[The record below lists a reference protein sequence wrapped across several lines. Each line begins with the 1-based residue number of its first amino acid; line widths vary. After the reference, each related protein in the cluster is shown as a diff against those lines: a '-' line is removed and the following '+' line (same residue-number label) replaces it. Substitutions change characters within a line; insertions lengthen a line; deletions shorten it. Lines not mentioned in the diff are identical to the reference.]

1 MDWTREKILRRIA
14 KFSCR
19 RYRYLILGTL
29 LLGTLSLFMVT
40 RLQLQSDVL
49 NLLPTNAPTTAAFV
63 KFLKDFG
70 TADSLFI
77 VLERKGGGEVES
89 FGAFAEVLA
98 EELIKSGEFGEMP
111 GRMDPAAREI
121 IEQQFVRKALL
132 YLTED
137 ELREME
143 AKLTDTAIREQVRA
157 LKMTLHSPLGSFTSQ
172 WAARDPLAIWPLF
185 RKHFPTGSI
194 GGGAEAQGYLL
205 SDDRKMMLLMAK
217 PRGSPSDVRYDE
229 RLLGEI
235 QVAIAAAK
243 EAFTTGKR
251 KATED
256 YFQDL
261 QIGLTGGYMIALE
274 DSRMIKRELIINF
287 SVSLIGVLTLF
298 ILGFRRRI
306 AIFYSLFPLLVSP
319 LLTLALFSPFL
330 GRLSESTGA
339 FSAIILGLS
348 IDFIILLYGR
358 YLEERNAGL
367 SIPQALEKSLSTSG
381 PGVFTGAIT
390 TTAVYY
396 ALLLSDFRGVR
407 ELGLLTG
414 TGILLSLGC
423 AFFLFP
429 ALVAWQERRE
439 GREKW
444 FRPVSSFGV
453 ERLGLLAVKY
463 PWVVILL
470 CAAMTLGTM
479 AWAFQVQLNNDPRR
493 LRPAGQPSLVLEA
506 RVQEKMR
513 QGQETIVVLTASKRP
528 EEALE
533 LQGLL
538 RSKFEQAMAA
548 GLPVSRFESLAAF
561 IPPPSQQKRNLE
573 WIEKRARAILSPI
586 RVEKKVLEALQAEG
600 FRVEPFQPGLN
611 MLREMLANRE
621 VLTWEQFQGTPL
633 RALGERFWKR
643 QGDAFLSASFLHVEP
658 GFWVDPKGKAFLE
671 NLKAAAPDIQV
682 TGSKLVQRELESL
695 LTGESWKLL
704 LIALVAVC
712 ALIYFDFRS
721 WRLTLFS
728 LLPVALALIW
738 TLGLMGLLGMDLNF
752 MNLVVFTMVV
762 GVGVDYGVHILH
774 RHAEGD
780 LTQFAS
786 GLVQVSKGVALAALT
801 TLVGFGSLG
810 LSGYPGLQSMGIVAL
825 MGVGFSALI
834 ALTLVPALLRK
845 RLPKKGLS

>member
-1 MDWTREKILRRIA
+1 
-14 KFSCR
+14 
-19 RYRYLILGTL
+19 
-29 LLGTLSLFMVT
+29 MVT

-49 NLLPTNAPTTAAFV
+49 NLLPSNAPTTAAFV
-63 KFLKDFG
+63 RFLKDFG

-98 EELIKSGEFGEMP
+98 EELIRSGEFGEMP
-111 GRMDPAAREI
+111 GRMDQAAREI
-121 IEQQFVRKALL
+121 MERQFVRKALL

-137 ELREME
+137 DLREME
-143 AKLTDTAIREQVRA
+143 AKLTDTAIRQQVRA
-157 LKMTLHSPLGSFTSQ
+157 LKMSLHFPLGSFTSQ
-172 WAARDPLAIWPLF
+172 WAARDPLALWPLF
-185 RKHFPTGSI
+185 RRHFPTGPI
-194 GGGAEAQGYLL
+194 GGDADAQGYLL

-217 PRGSPSDVRYDE
+217 PRGLPSDVRYDE
-229 RLLGEI
+229 MLLEKVR
-235 QVAIAAAK
+235 VAIAAAK
-243 EAFTTGKR
+243 KAFMTEKR
-251 KATED
+251 KAPED

-261 QIGLTGGYMIALE
+261 QIGFTGGYMIALE

-319 LLTLALFSPFL
+319 LLTLGLFSPFL

-367 SIPQALEKSLSTSG
+367 GIQEALEKSLSITG

-390 TTAVYY
+390 TTAAYY

-429 ALVAWQERRE
+429 SLVAWQERRE
-439 GREKW
+439 GRQKW
-444 FRPVSSFGV
+444 FRPVSSFGI
-453 ERLGLLAVKY
+453 ERLGLLTLKD
-463 PWVVILL
+463 PSLVILL

-479 AWAFQVQLNNDPRR
+479 GWAFQVKLNNDPRR
-493 LRPAGQPSLVLEA
+493 LRPAGQPSLALEA
-506 RVQEKMR
+506 RVQEKMGE
-513 QGQETIVVLTASKRP
+513 GQETIVVLTASKRP

-533 LQGLL
+533 LQGML

-548 GLPVSRFESLAAF
+548 GLPISRYESLAAF

-573 WIEKRARAILSPI
+573 WVEKRASAILSPT
-586 RVEKKVLEALQAEG
+586 RVEKKLVEALQAEG

-611 MLREMLANRE
+611 MLREMLTNRE
-621 VLTWEQFQGTPL
+621 GLTWEQFRGTPL
-633 RALGERFWKR
+633 RAFGERFLKK
-643 QGDAFLSASFLHVEP
+643 QGDGFISASFLHVGP
-658 GFWVDPKGKAFLE
+658 GFWIDPRGKAFLE
-671 NLKAAAPDIQV
+671 NLKAVAPDIQV

-704 LIALVAVC
+704 LIALAAVC

-728 LLPVALALIW
+728 LLPVALASIW

-774 RHAEGD
+774 RHSEGG
-780 LTQFAS
+780 LTQLET
-786 GLVQVSKGVALAALT
+786 GLVQVSKGVILAALT
-801 TLVGFGSLG
+801 TLVGFGSLVF
-810 LSGYPGLQSMGIVAL
+810 SGYPGLQSMGMVAL
-825 MGVGFSALI
+825 MGVGFSGLI
-834 ALTLVPALLRK
+834 ALTLVPALLRNW
-845 RLPKKGLS
+845 LPKKGLS